1 MLHKGF
7 NESQKIESN
16 EGQRELLCSNIGSFR
31 CPSLE
36 LRPVLSG
43 VTIEALEK
51 LGDILK
57 NIHGRM
63 IQEGYEIIGGIIQKK
78 ISINH
83 YEQDKFKN

>member
-1 MLHKGF
+1 MLHKGY
-7 NESQKIESN
+7 NESQIIESS

-57 NIHGRM
+57 NIHVRM
-63 IQEGYEIIGGIIQKK
+63 IQEGYEITGGIIQKR
-78 ISINH
+78 ISQNH
-83 YEQDKFKN
+83 HEQNKF